1 MVNVMGTLFGV
12 LCMGV
17 FLLAFG
23 VIGVFLLYK
32 SWQQG
37 KQADASK
44 TWPFVTGHVVESHVQ
59 AGWSEDSEGDRH
71 RSYSGE
77 VTYTYE
83 VNGQSFTS
91 SQVNFGAK
99 TSHRRPE
106 PAQAMVNAYQAGR
119 GVSVYYNPGNPA
131 ESVLER
137 RAGGLGITFVM
148 GIVFL
153 LVAVCMA
160 CPMAFMAV
168 MQFIPVSAAP

>member
-1 MVNVMGTLFGV
+1 MVNVVGTLFGV
-12 LCMGV
+12 MCMGV

-23 VIGVFLLYK
+23 GIGVFLLYK

-44 TWPFVTGHVVESHVQ
+44 AWPSVMGQVVESHVQ
-59 AGWSEDSEGDRH
+59 AGWSEDSDGDRH

-77 VTYTYE
+77 VTYTYQ
-83 VNGQSFTS
+83 VNGQTFTS
-91 SQVNFGAK
+91 NQVSFGAK
-99 TSHRRPE
+99 ASHRKPE
-106 PAQAMVNAYQAGR
+106 PAQAMVNAYPTGR
-119 GVSVYYNPGNPA
+119 GLPVYYNPSNPA
-131 ESVLER
+131 EAVLER

-168 MQFIPVSAAP
+168 MQFVPVTAAP